1 MKRSRQ
7 KYAVALGLVLAVC
20 GSAMAEEKTAQLGE
34 VVVTATRDEV
44 PIEQVGSSISVI
56 TAKEIEQQQKRTVA
70 DALRMVPGLDVVTS
84 GGPGQTSSVFM
95 RGANSNHTLILIDG
109 VEMSD
114 PSSPGGGYDLANL
127 TTENIKKIEVLRGAQ
142 STLYGSKAIG
152 GVISITTKQG
162 EGKLTG
168 FVSAE
173 GGSFYTAREIASISG
188 GTNLLHYALTA
199 SRIDTDGISSAAA
212 RYGNVLNNG
221 YQNSTI
227 STRLGITP
235 NKDTEIDMILRYTR
249 AKASIDNG
257 GGAGQDDPNNFLKT
271 DELQFRT
278 QGALSLF
285 KDLWE
290 QKLGVSFHDLTRTND
305 NDRDAAHFYD
315 FLRSEYHGQS
325 VKFDWQHTLHL
336 HETNTVVLGAETTE
350 ENAKSRYYSE
360 YFDTF
365 SGSVASYNNTWNER
379 FARTTGV
386 YLQDQVSL
394 WDAWFSTLGVRMD
407 DHSQFG
413 TETTYRF
420 TTAYMLKQSGTKF
433 KGSYGTGFKAPS
445 LFQLYS
451 QYGDP
456 SLKAEK
462 SSGWDVGFEQSLTGL
477 QMSIGATYFHNDFDQ
492 LIDGY
497 TDPVTYAYTYK
508 NIAKAESEGVELTA
522 SYQPLDELMFHA
534 AYTYTQTKDKTTGQE
549 LTRRPKNKLSG
560 DINYRFLGKG
570 NLNLGFVYVGTRA
583 DDDYS
588 TWPATRVKLKDYLL
602 VNLAGSYDITKN
614 LQLFGRVDNLFD
626 RQYEEVAGYG
636 TPGIGAYGGVKVSF

>member
-1 MKRSRQ
+1 
-7 KYAVALGLVLAVC
+7 
-20 GSAMAEEKTAQLGE
+20 
-34 VVVTATRDEV
+34 V
-44 PIEQVGSSISVI
+44 PIEQVGSSITVV

-70 DALRMVPGLDVVTS
+70 DALRMVPGLDLVTS

-114 PSSPGGGYDLANL
+114 PSSTGGGYDLANL
-127 TTENIKKIEVLRGAQ
+127 TTDNIKQIEVLRGPQ

-162 EGKLTG
+162 EGKPTG

-173 GGSFYTAREIASISG
+173 GGSFYTARETAAISG
-188 GTNLLHYALTA
+188 GTNLIHYTLTA

-221 YQNSTI
+221 YQNSSI
-227 STRLGITP
+227 ATRFGITP
-235 NKDTEIDMILRYTR
+235 NKNSEIEMSLRYTR

-278 QGALSLF
+278 QGTLSLF

-305 NDRDAAHFYD
+305 NDRDASHPYD

-325 VKFDWQHTLHL
+325 VKVDWQNTLRL
-336 HETNTVVLGAETTE
+336 HETNTVVLGVETTE

-365 SGSVASYNNTWNER
+365 FSTVASSSSIWDEK
-379 FARTTGV
+379 FARTNGS
-386 YLQDQVSL
+386 YLQDQISL
-394 WDAWFSTLGVRMD
+394 WDTWFSTLGVRVD

-413 TETTYRF
+413 TEATYRF
-420 TTAYMLKQSGTKF
+420 TTAYLLRQTNTKL

-445 LFQLYS
+445 LFQLYAAGGFVQGNS
-451 QYGDP
+451 
-456 SLKAEK
+456 SLLPEK
-462 SSGWDVGFEQSLTGL
+462 STGWDIGIEQFLAGNQL
-477 QMSIGATYFHNDFDQ
+477 NVGATYFHNDFEQ
-492 LIDGY
+492 LIEGY
-497 TDPVTYAYTYK
+497 TVPVTFVYTYR

-522 SYQPLDELMFHA
+522 SYQPLAELAFHA
-534 AYTYTQTKDKTTGQE
+534 TYTYTLAKDKSTGAE
-549 LTRRPKNKLSG
+549 LIRRPKHKISG
-560 DINYRFLGKG
+560 DVNYHFLDKG
-570 NLNLGFVYVGTRA
+570 NINLGFVYVGTRNDLA
-583 DDDYS
+583 FDPVTYTS
-588 TWPATRVKLKDYLL
+588 QTVKLKDYLL